1 MALKQAISSMSLM
14 VGRLRTL
21 LAFRVSAMWDAFD
34 RRDLFFFVGLAML
47 WYGLKSNYS
56 IGIAFIVVGG
66 VLTTVGIIGSLLG
79 GDK

>member
-1 MALKQAISSMSLM
+1 MALKSAISSMGSM
-14 VGRLRTL
+14 VGRLVKFL
-21 LAFRVSAMWDAFD
+21 SFAASAMWDAFD

-66 VLTTVGIIGSLLG
+66 VLTTVGIVGSLLG